1 MSSVSLDDR
10 NIRKA
15 LIDRL
20 SRLSKAPKAILE
32 ELRVHNG
39 NAIAD
44 VVAVYSTAHCYEI
57 KGDNDS
63 VQRILRQSRF
73 YDLAFNR
80 TTLVTT
86 DKQLE
91 KALRLAPPHW
101 GIMRARQRNAVVTI
115 SYVRSASPSPTFD
128 KRLALLTLWRSELVE
143 LALSIPLVKV
153 EKMNRSQL
161 SRLIA
166 SALSDATLSKNIGEK
181 LLSRHLQATKV
192 LTI

>member
-1 MSSVSLDDR
+1 MNSVALDDGD
-10 NIRKA
+10 IRQA

-20 SRLSKAPKAILE
+20 SRFSKAPKAILE

-44 VVAVYSTAHCYEI
+44 VVAVYSAAHCYEI

-86 DKQLE
+86 DKQIE
-91 KALRLAPPHW
+91 KAFRLAPPHW
-101 GIMRARQRNAVVTI
+101 GIMWARRREAVVTI
-115 SYVRSASPSPTFD
+115 GYVRSASPSPAFD

-143 LALSIPLVKV
+143 LALSIPLVRV

-161 SRLIA
+161 SGLIA
-166 SALSDATLSKNIGEK
+166 SALPDAAISKNIGEK
-181 LLSRHLQATKV
+181 LLSRHFQATK
-192 LTI
+192 LRTI

>member
-1 MSSVSLDDR
+1 MSSVALDDE

-20 SRLSKAPKAILE
+20 LRLSKAPKAILE

-57 KGDNDS
+57 KGENDS

-101 GIMRARQRNAVVTI
+101 GIMRAR
-115 SYVRSASPSPTFD
+115 
-128 KRLALLTLWRSELVE
+128 
-143 LALSIPLVKV
+143 LSISV
-153 EKMNRSQL
+153 QF
-161 SRLIA
+161 
-166 SALSDATLSKNIGEK
+166 
-181 LLSRHLQATKV
+181 
-192 LTI
+192 